1 MLISVLK
8 ICFVHRRKQDPSDVS
23 VNGSKDDVH
32 NRHSSTEKNTQG
44 QNSDL
49 KLGNNTTKSATEQ
62 QEDSTCKA
70 SSTPPPPERISARI
84 RSLKSKK
91 VAYKEDWVDPDQIRL
106 SGQRVHVQSNKNN
119 SHEEITKTKTVIRKR
134 KRKKKKGFQSVED
147 YVNDVPLIHVGNL
160 VGLRKCCLCA
170 VMFVE
175 KEQLLN
181 HIKNV
186 HHLGEWNTL
195 QF

>member
-1 MLISVLK
+1 MLK
-8 ICFVHRRKQDPSDVS
+8 NYFFHRRKQDANNTN

-32 NRHSSTEKNTQG
+32 SQHSSTEKNAQG

-49 KLGNNTTKSATEQ
+49 KLQNSITKSETEQ
-62 QEDSTCKA
+62 QEDNSCKA
-70 SSTPPPPERISARI
+70 SSTAPPPERISARI

-119 SHEEITKTKTVIRKR
+119 SQEEITKTKTVIRKR
-134 KRKKKKGFQSVED
+134 KRKKKEGFQSVED
-147 YVNDVPLIHVGNL
+147 YVNDAPLIHVGNL

-181 HIKNV
+181 HMKAV
-186 HHLGEWNTL
+186 HHLGE
-195 QF
+195 

>member
-1 MLISVLK
+1 MFISILK
-8 ICFVHRRKQDPSDVS
+8 NSFVHRRKQDTSDTS
-23 VNGSKDDVH
+23 VNGSKDDAHNLHPSTEQNTDGH
-32 NRHSSTEKNTQG
+32 NR
-44 QNSDL
+44 DL
-49 KLGNNTTKSATEQ
+49 KLRNNITKSEQ
-62 QEDSTCKA
+62 REDNTCKV

-119 SHEEITKTKTVIRKR
+119 SLEEITKTKTVIRKR
-134 KRKKKKGFQSVED
+134 KRKKKESFQSVED
-147 YVNDVPLIHVGNL
+147 YVNEAPLIHVGNL

-181 HIKNV
+181 HMKAV

-195 QF
+195 QL